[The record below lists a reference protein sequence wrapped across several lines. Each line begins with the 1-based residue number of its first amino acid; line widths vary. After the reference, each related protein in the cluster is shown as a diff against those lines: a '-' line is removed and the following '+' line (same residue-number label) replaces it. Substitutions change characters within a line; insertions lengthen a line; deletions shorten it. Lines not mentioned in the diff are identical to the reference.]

1 MPVLGKFDNLSSYSR
16 FDERYRGPG
25 KIGGVYNTDGTI
37 PEGNVKLTPEMLDP
51 YNWNKYFNPNY
62 GKPPPKSA
70 YESAQELARGSQ
82 AGEAVLGQYL
92 APGLAY
98 TQGYTGPMLKSWNP
112 QAAYGITK
120 AVQQESAL
128 LGKMKAQESTYDKAF
143 AEAQKAQEMAKTK
156 TGVIEAGSA
165 AQKVIAGGTGAG
177 QEKAGA
183 FKGIYGAGS
192 LLPAS
197 WMQSKLDP
205 TKVAQKVSGLE
216 DRNAAEQLRVG
227 GGDTRSQTLTYGRS
241 EFKAPTLQKTGLGR
255 YATIK

>member
-1 MPVLGKFDNLSSYSR
+1 MQDFPGASKGYMNVGGRREYVGYASSPKRKPVDPMLS
-16 FDERYRGPG
+16 
-25 KIGGVYNTDGTI
+25 YN
-37 PEGNVKLTPEMLDP
+37 EAEK
-51 YNWNKYFNPNY
+51 
-62 GKPPPKSA
+62 
-70 YESAQELARGSQ
+70 LARGSQ
-82 AGEAVLGQYL
+82 AGQAIFGQYL
-92 APGLAY
+92 SPRMAY
-98 TQGYTGPMLKSWNP
+98 LEGRQGTEKSWSP
-112 QAAYGITK
+112 EAAYGITR
-120 AVQQESAL
+120 AVEQESAL
-128 LGKMKAQESTYDKAF
+128 LGKMKGQESAYDKAF

-165 AQKVIAGGTGAG
+165 AQKVIGGGTGAG

-192 LLPAS
+192 LLPAT

-216 DRNAAEQLRVG
+216 DRSGVEQLRVG
-227 GGDTRSQTLTYGRS
+227 GGDTSYKTLTYGRS

>member
-25 KIGGVYNTDGTI
+25 KIGGVYNTDAPPFD
-37 PEGNVKLTPEMLDP
+37 PE
-51 YNWNKYFNPNY
+51 KYRQMMQGIEDQRKQDNINAEN
-62 GKPPPKSA
+62 A
-70 YESAQELARGSQ
+70 YREKQKAEAQFMTEARGSQ
-82 AGEAVLGQYL
+82 AGQAILSQYL
-92 APGLAY
+92 SPGTMYAK
-98 TQGYTGPMLKSWNP
+98 GFSGSKKMWDPW
-112 QAAYGITK
+112 AAYGITK
-120 AVQQESAL
+120 AMQQESAL

-156 TGVIEAGSA
+156 TGVIAAGSA
-165 AQKVIAGGTGAG
+165 AQTVIGGGTGAG

-183 FKGIYGAGS
+183 FKGIYGTGS

-216 DRNAAEQLRVG
+216 DRSGTEQLRVG
-227 GGDTRSQTLTYGRS
+227 GGDTSPVNLTYGRS
-241 EFKAPTLQKTGLGR
+241 KFEAPTLQKTGLGR

>member
-1 MPVLGKFDNLSSYSR
+1 MASYYNPSMLGRIDPIFAKTVARQRADRANLLSYNQAQ
-16 FDERYRGPG
+16 DLTRG
-25 KIGGVYNTDGTI
+25 
-37 PEGNVKLTPEMLDP
+37 
-51 YNWNKYFNPNY
+51 
-62 GKPPPKSA
+62 
-70 YESAQELARGSQ
+70 GSQ
-82 AGEAVLGQYL
+82 AASALFEGQYL
-92 APGLAY
+92 PPGTAY
-98 TQGYTGPMLKSWNP
+98 TKGIEGPLKTWDSNSLRNIT
-112 QAAYGITK
+112 QAIEK
-120 AVQQESAL
+120 ESAL

-197 WMQSKLDP
+197 WMQSQLDP

-216 DRNAAEQLRVG
+216 DRNAAEQMRVG
-227 GGDTRSQTLTYGRS
+227 GGDSKPVTLTYGRS

>member
-1 MPVLGKFDNLSSYSR
+1 MPVLGKFANLSSYSR

-37 PEGNVKLTPEMLDP
+37 PEGNFKLTPEMLDP

-62 GKPPPKSA
+62 GKPRPKSA

-82 AGEAVLGQYL
+82 AGEAILGQYL
-92 APGLAY
+92 SPGTAY
-98 TQGYTGPMLKSWNP
+98 VQGKQGPLKSWDP
-112 QAAYGITK
+112 SAVSGITK
-120 AVQQESAL
+120 AVEQESAL

-165 AQKVIAGGTGAG
+165 AQQVIAGGTGAG

-183 FKGIYGAGS
+183 FKGIYGTGS

-227 GGDTRSQTLTYGRS
+227 GGDTKSVTLTYDRS
-241 EFKAPTLQKTGLGR
+241 KFEAPTLQKTGLGR